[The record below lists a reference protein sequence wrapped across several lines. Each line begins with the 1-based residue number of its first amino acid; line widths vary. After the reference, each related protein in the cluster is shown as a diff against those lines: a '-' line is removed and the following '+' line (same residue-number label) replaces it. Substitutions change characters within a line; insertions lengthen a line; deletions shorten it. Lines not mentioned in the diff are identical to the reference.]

1 MVSPDKPFAS
11 GWRDM
16 AYVPRWAILRRNR
29 HQFLA
34 EHSYFTAVYADQVA
48 RFIGWKGDY
57 AKLLRYALYH
67 DLEETVTGDIP
78 GPAKRA
84 AWDAEKAKDHVH
96 PVLRAKFGV
105 DVADALREKDPE
117 ICAIVSFADSVEEV
131 AYLLEESLSGN
142 SRWIKPVL
150 DEAKAR
156 MIDKW
161 WDLPVDPVTLMEK
174 EWLVMNMEIFQNM
187 VPELLEDKRGNNV

>member
-34 EHSYFTAVYADQVA
+34 EHSYFTAIYADQVA
-48 RFIGWKGDY
+48 RLIGWKGDY
-57 AKLLRYALYH
+57 AKLFRYALYH
-67 DLEETVTGDIP
+67 DLEETITGDIP

-84 AWDAEKAKDHVH
+84 AWNSAKAEEHVH
-96 PVLRAKFGV
+96 PVLRAKFGA
-105 DVADALREKDPE
+105 DVAEALREKTPE
-117 ICAIVSFADSVEEV
+117 ICSIVSFADSVEEV
-131 AYLLEESLSGN
+131 AYLLEEAMSGN

-150 DEAKAR
+150 DEAKER
-156 MIDKW
+156 MANKW
-161 WDLPVDPVTLMEK
+161 WDLPVDPLTLVEK
-174 EWLVMNMEIFQNM
+174 EWLVLNMELFQQM
-187 VPELLEDKRGNNV
+187 MPELLADKRDGNV